1 MRLSRTNL
9 VPVLTIVAGGTIGAF
24 LTISPLVLWSP
35 SDDVPAPDP
44 VVTPFAPAKSATR
57 VALKA
62 DRIGVPAVSPDGRW
76 LAYISDETGTNEVYV
91 TSFPNMD
98 SGRWQVSTD
107 GGVMTFWTRSGR
119 ELFYVDSNGGLI
131 VAQFDTDSG
140 FQVGETLFTLPPG
153 YVIGVEP
160 EN

>member
-1 MRLSRTNL
+1 MRLSRTDL
-9 VPVLTIVAGGTIGAF
+9 LPVLTIIAGGVIGASLSFTF
-24 LTISPLVLWSP
+24 LALSP

-44 VVTPFAPAKSATR
+44 VVTPSATAKSATR
-57 VALKA
+57 VALTA

-107 GGVMTFWTRSGR
+107 GGVMTFWTLSGR
-119 ELFYVDSNGGLI
+119 VLYYVDSNGGLI
-131 VAQFDTDSG
+131 VARFDTDSG